1 MKKLLTTLPL
11 FLMMMGCNQT
21 PLSADPSVLSART
34 EAWEAALNAKDLD
47 SLVALYTS
55 DARLL
60 PPNGEMTSGGDAI
73 RTIFGGLIDAGIS
86 GDLTSIDRKSTR
98 LNSSH

>member
-21 PLSADPSVLSART
+21 PMSTDPSVLSART

-47 SLVALYTS
+47 SLAALYTS

-60 PPNGEMTSGGDAI
+60 PPTARWPAEAMPSA
-73 RTIFGGLIDAGIS
+73 RYSVA
-86 GDLTSIDRKSTR
+86 
-98 LNSSH
+98 